1 MSMLQ
6 IQIWTRTKSF
16 NGSDTHVWW
25 QSLGGGVGRAWSDAA
40 LGLKQPVIHTEYL
53 RLGKPVTTGCA
64 VIRARKTFVAEPQR
78 PLVVGDKSF

>member
-25 QSLGGGVGRAWSDAA
+25 QSLGGGSGACLVRRRSGVEAA
-40 LGLKQPVIHTEYL
+40 RHTHGMPAIGEACHDRLCSHTGQENL
-53 RLGKPVTTGCA
+53 R
-64 VIRARKTFVAEPQR
+64 R
-78 PLVVGDKSF
+78 